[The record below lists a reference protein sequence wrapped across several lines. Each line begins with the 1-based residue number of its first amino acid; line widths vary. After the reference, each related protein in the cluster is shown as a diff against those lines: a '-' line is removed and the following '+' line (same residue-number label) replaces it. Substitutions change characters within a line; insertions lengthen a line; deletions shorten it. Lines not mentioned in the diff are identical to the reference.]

1 MKPRRWTT
9 VLAAASVMLLLGA
22 PGLLAQA
29 KGNPHGPPPG
39 RGPHHG
45 PPAIPPGLHDRTPPP
60 GKPFGGEPPGHHYGR
75 ERGRER
81 GRGHG
86 EEQGREDGEHH
97 SHWSLSEKETAAV
110 TAASGQVGAQLAA
123 GSLRPQGGAAPSAE
137 VQHAVRGLLTG
148 NDAAATARVRAALL
162 SHQNRNAGPEAADL
176 VDAASG
182 LLSDPGGLPDA
193 IEAQNALVRASSRDF
208 LADPPPEFVA
218 LHAALAELVA
228 AAGGEAGDGTRHP

>member
-60 GKPFGGEPPGHHYGR
+60 GKPFGGEPGVPP
-75 ERGRER
+75 
-81 GRGHG
+81 GRGDLAPLG
-86 EEQGREDGEHH
+86 
-97 SHWSLSEKETAAV
+97 KEAAAAV
-110 TAASGQVGAQLAA
+110 SAAARRVGAQLAA

-162 SHQNRNAGPEAADL
+162 SHQNRNAGPEAGDL

-182 LLSDPGGLPDA
+182 L
-193 IEAQNALVRASSRDF
+193 
-208 LADPPPEFVA
+208 
-218 LHAALAELVA
+218 
-228 AAGGEAGDGTRHP
+228 